1 LKLPPAA
8 KFDLTATTLRGD
20 TYSDLGS
27 PFSSDRNG
35 NGGSIRGS
43 SGGPVINLQ
52 TERGKMTV
60 VKATSDD
67 KPFTPEVEAPTAGA
81 TPAKPLQKVEQ

>member
-1 LKLPPAA
+1 
-8 KFDLTATTLRGD
+8 LRGD
-20 TYSDLGS
+20 TYFDFGEPLH
-27 PFSSDRNG
+27 SDRNG

-43 SGGPVINLQ
+43 SGGPIINLQ

-60 VKATSDD
+60 LKATADD
-67 KPFTPEVEAPTAGA
+67 KPFAPEVEAPPTAT